1 MSFYRQADLNKP
13 IFSQKIQQMSS
24 ITHISTAVPDFK
36 NEQSTIQHFML
47 KMNDGSPTDKR
58 KMGLMYARSGIETRY
73 SVIPDYRCAASERV
87 FFSKNEE
94 LEPFPSIEQRM
105 DKYQETALPLAL
117 KAVENTFGNLHLS
130 QNITHLISVSCTGM
144 SAPGLDVELVQ
155 ALQLPTDI
163 HRTSVNFMGCYAAIH
178 ALKQADAICK
188 SDAKAKVLI
197 VLVELCTLHF
207 QKENKIDFIT
217 SNLLFGDGAACCLVE
232 NSDKGMQLEGFYSKL
247 FLESQESMGWHISSH
262 GFLMSLKQEVPSLIE
277 DNIAD
282 FVETSL
288 SKNNKQK
295 NEIQN
300 WAIHPGGRKIL
311 DVTAKSLGI
320 GSEAI
325 SESYEVLKNY
335 GNMSSCTL
343 LFILEKIKKQK
354 TGLTYVAGFG
364 PGITMESLILNSL

>member
-1 MSFYRQADLNKP
+1 MSY
-13 IFSQKIQQMSS
+13 II
-24 ITHISTAVPDFK
+24 HIGTSVPSHK
-36 NEQSTIQHFML
+36 NEQSAIQQFML

-73 SVIPDYRCAASERV
+73 SVIPDYSCEASERA
-87 FFSKNEE
+87 FFSKNED
-94 LEPFPSIEQRM
+94 LEPFPSIEKRM
-105 DKYQETALPLAL
+105 AKYQETALPLAV
-117 KAVENTFGNLHLS
+117 KAVENTFGTSKLPDG
-130 QNITHLISVSCTGM
+130 ITHLISVSCTGM

-155 ALQLPTDI
+155 ALKLPTDI

-188 SDAKAKVLI
+188 SEEKAKVLI

-207 QKENKIDFIT
+207 QKENKLDFIT

-232 NSDKGMQLEGFYSKL
+232 NSNSGMQMEGFYSKL

-262 GFLMSLKQEVPSLIE
+262 GFLMSLKQEVPTLIE

-288 SKNNKQK
+288 SRNNIKK

-320 GSEAI
+320 GSDAI
-325 SESYEVLKNY
+325 SESYQVLKNY

-343 LFILEKIKKQK
+343 LFILEKIKKDK
-354 TGLTYVAGFG
+354 SGRTFVAGFG

>member
-1 MSFYRQADLNKP
+1 
-13 IFSQKIQQMSS
+13 MSS
-24 ITHISTAVPDFK
+24 ITHIGSAVPSFR
-36 NEQSTIQHFML
+36 NEQSDIQQFML

-58 KMGLMYARSGIETRY
+58 KMGLMYARSGIQTRY
-73 SVIPDYRCAASERV
+73 SVIPDYSCSDKERT
-87 FFSKNEE
+87 FFSKTED

-105 DKYQETALPLAL
+105 QKYQETALPLAL
-117 KAVENTFGNLHLS
+117 KAIGNTFEKIPEG
-130 QNITHLISVSCTGM
+130 ITHLISVSCTGM

-188 SDAKAKVLI
+188 SIENAKVLI

-232 NSDKGMQLEGFYSKL
+232 NSSEGLEIEGFYSKL
-247 FLESQESMGWHISSH
+247 FLESQESMGWHLSSH
-262 GFLMSLKQEVPSLIE
+262 GFLMSLKQEVPSMIE
-277 DNIAD
+277 ENIAD
-282 FVETSL
+282 FVQTSL
-288 SKNNKQK
+288 SKNNIEKA
-295 NEIQN
+295 EIKN

-343 LFILEKIKKQK
+343 IFILEKIKKEK
-354 TGLTYVAGFG
+354 SGSTFVAGFG
-364 PGITMESLILNSL
+364 PGITMESLILRSL

>member
-1 MSFYRQADLNKP
+1 
-13 IFSQKIQQMSS
+13 MSS
-24 ITHISTAVPDFK
+24 LTHIGTAVPDFK
-36 NEQSTIQHFML
+36 NEQSAIQQFML

-73 SVIPDYRCAASERV
+73 SVIPDYSSAASERA
-87 FFSKNEE
+87 FFSKNED

-130 QNITHLISVSCTGM
+130 QNITHVISVSCTGM

-354 TGLTYVAGFG
+354 SGLTFVAGFG